1 LPESS
6 LMCVAPHI
14 TTTSKTAR
22 NGDSSVLFCSSR
34 QKLVSQWQVLAL
46 KASANAE
53 LVALLTLSAHQR
65 SSLDSLLWQ
74 VAADASLQIERT
86 LDATFKGTDTSVR
99 ELWIVA
105 EVAGRIVGT
114 THAMMVPVPPIYEST
129 AGSPGLFLDDCTISD
144 NAPSGTAETLLAS
157 TEEALSKGGASSL
170 IASCPTAGPLRRLY
184 EARGYEPVTLY
195 MTKHG
200 FSPDALPLGIRP
212 AEEDDVGAIVT
223 LSVAHRK
230 TLAALHPKF
239 WRIHPQADGRF
250 DAWMRRSLTLK
261 DRDLFVAIG
270 AGGAV
275 RGYVIAQP
283 CSSLLIPTGH
293 EALGVIDDFYDQDF
307 ANVSAVADHERRGE
321 KLLAAAES
329 AFARRSVYTALAV
342 CPAAWSSKIS
352 LLEQRGFRSAKIWML
367 KR

>member
-1 LPESS
+1 
-6 LMCVAPHI
+6 MAPSI
-14 TTTSKTAR
+14 RPATPQDLR
-22 NGDSSVLFCSSR
+22 
-34 QKLVSQWQVLAL
+34 
-46 KASANAE
+46 E
-53 LVALLTLSAHQR
+53 LVALLTLSVHQR
-65 SSLDSLLWQ
+65 SSLDPLLWQ
-74 VAADASLQIERT
+74 VAVDASLQIERT
-86 LDATFKGTDTSVR
+86 LDAAFNGTDTSSR

-105 EVAGRIVGT
+105 EAAGRIVGT
-114 THAMMVPVPPIYEST
+114 THAMMLPVPPIYDST

-144 NAPSGTAETLLAS
+144 NAPSGIAETLLAF
-157 TEEALSKGGASSL
+157 TEEALSNGGASSL
-170 IASCPTAGPLRRLY
+170 IASCPTAGPLRLLY

-200 FSPDALPLGIRP
+200 FSADALPLGIRP
-212 AEEDDVGAIVT
+212 AKEDDVGAIVS

-230 TLAALHPKF
+230 TLAALRPKF

-250 DAWMRRSLTLK
+250 DARMRRSLTLK
-261 DRDLFVAIG
+261 DRDMFAAIG

-275 RGYVIAQP
+275 RGYIIAQP

-293 EALGVIDDFYDQDF
+293 EVATLGVIDDFYDQDF
-307 ANVSAVADHERRGE
+307 ANVSVVADHQGRGE

-329 AFARRSVYTALAV
+329 AFARRSVYTALAI

-352 LLEQRGFRSAKIWML
+352 LLEQRGFRSAKIWMA